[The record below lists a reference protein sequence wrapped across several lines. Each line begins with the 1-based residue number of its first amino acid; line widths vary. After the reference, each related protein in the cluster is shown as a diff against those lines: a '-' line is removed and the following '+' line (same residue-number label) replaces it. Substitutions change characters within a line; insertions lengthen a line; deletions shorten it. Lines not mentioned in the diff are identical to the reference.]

1 MNDRAMDCEGRH
13 DNLAAYALDALET
26 REAALLE
33 HHLAECSVC
42 DERLRW
48 LLPAVDVLP
57 VTVAQVDPPPAL
69 RERLMSV
76 IESEAAASSVESA
89 PAPAPKSPLRRL
101 RISFLGDFSMRP
113 ALAGL
118 GVALLIAGGV
128 AGWAV
133 RDGSSTDARTFAAK
147 PLNGKSLATGT
158 LEVNGDQGSLM
169 VRNLPPTRKGEVY
182 QAWLQEPNGD
192 GGGSVVPSSVF
203 VLSKDG
209 SGTVAIP
216 SGLDHAAR
224 VMVTREP
231 KGGSKVPGESALIS
245 AVIR

>member
-1 MNDRAMDCEGRH
+1 MTDRAMDCEGRH
-13 DNLAAYALDALET
+13 DDLAAYALDALDT

-33 HHLAECSVC
+33 HHLAGCSVC
-42 DERLRW
+42 AERLQW
-48 LLPAVDVLP
+48 LMPAVDVLP
-57 VTVAQVDPPPAL
+57 VTVAQVDPPAAL

-76 IESEAAASSVESA
+76 IESEAAAAAAELEPARKSS
-89 PAPAPKSPLRRL
+89 RRRM
-101 RISFLGDFSMRP
+101 RISFLGDFSLRP

-118 GVALLIAGGV
+118 GVALLIAGAAV
-128 AGWAV
+128 GWAAHT
-133 RDGSSTDARTFAAK
+133 GSGTDTRTYAAK

-158 LEVNGDQGSLM
+158 LEVNGDQGSLV

-182 QAWLQEPNGD
+182 QAWVQEPNGD

-231 KGGSKVPGESALIS
+231 TGGSDVPGESALIS
-245 AVIR
+245 AEIR